1 MPSSNASLL
10 LPSAPR
16 PAFLRLHAT
25 QKKSRE
31 TTRHA
36 ASLVGST
43 EGQSKCRHPCELK
56 VRTCQ
61 QSCRGEDG
69 GGKQGTRLSV
79 CSMPSSRT
87 APIPFQIGM
96 SVFLFSSESVS
107 SVRTDPDSTTSVS
120 AFSPVPH
127 PCTAFEQKTA
137 SVMAEPRLASLLKCS
152 GSLQSARDLASECNQ
167 HASTACNRT
176 WNAEAS
182 RPSPNSRAHISSS
195 LRPTVSLSHHLQDA
209 VAK

>member
-1 MPSSNASLL
+1 MGRGGKYRRSKRSAQASM
-10 LPSAPR
+10 
-16 PAFLRLHAT
+16 
-25 QKKSRE
+25 
-31 TTRHA
+31 
-36 ASLVGST
+36 
-43 EGQSKCRHPCELK
+43 LK

-61 QSCRGEDG
+61 QGCQGKDG
-69 GGKQGTRLSV
+69 GGMQGTRLSV
-79 CSMPSSRT
+79 CSMPSCRT

-107 SVRTDPDSTTSVS
+107 SVRTDPDSTSTVS

-137 SVMAEPRLASLLKCS
+137 SVMAEPRLASSLKCS
-152 GSLQSARDLASECNQ
+152 GSLQPARDSASECNE
-167 HASTACNRT
+167 HASTARNRT

-182 RPSPNSRAHISSS
+182 TPSPNSRAQISSS
-195 LRPTVSLSHHLQDA
+195 PRPTVSLSHHLQEA